1 MRKIFNAERLTPI
14 DREQAPNSQLR
25 IQTIERWALDV
36 GRLLAIYRSWTFFSR

>member
-1 MRKIFNAERLTPI
+1 MRKIFNAERLTPNA
-14 DREQAPNSQLR
+14 ELR